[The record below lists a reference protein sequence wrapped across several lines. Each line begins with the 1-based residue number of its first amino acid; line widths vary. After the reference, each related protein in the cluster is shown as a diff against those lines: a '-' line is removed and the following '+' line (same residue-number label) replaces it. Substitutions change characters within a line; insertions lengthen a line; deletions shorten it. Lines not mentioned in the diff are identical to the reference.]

1 MKKHKEAVVGF
12 LIGVD
17 SKIIVNETNVSDLSI
32 IAINLK
38 IHRFNPLVPDV
49 H

>member
-17 SKIIVNETNVSDLSI
+17 SKIIVSEINVSDLRI

-38 IHRFNPLVPDV
+38 IHRFNLLVPDV